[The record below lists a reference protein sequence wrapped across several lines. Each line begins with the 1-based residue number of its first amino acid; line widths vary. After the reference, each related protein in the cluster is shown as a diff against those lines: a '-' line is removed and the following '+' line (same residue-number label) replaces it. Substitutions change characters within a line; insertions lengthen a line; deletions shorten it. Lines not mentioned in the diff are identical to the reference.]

1 MCLPLDKIKFCTCI
15 TDVTKLDN
23 YWVVY
28 RKKRGNKN
36 LIFIVGEPIFIYDK
50 MKYLNM
56 GVIEASLSEP
66 DAFDVEISF
75 KNKDVLSLVLNN
87 NSENQEDTLFYD
99 FEYIKGKWSGLDRSP
114 FDLQENYK
122 ELANGE
128 INLQK
133 D

>member
-1 MCLPLDKIKFCTCI
+1 MCLPLDKIKFCTCNN
-15 TDVTKLDN
+15 DVTNLDN
-23 YWVVY
+23 YWVLY

-36 LIFIVGEPIFIYDK
+36 LIFMVGEPVFIYDK

-56 GVIEASLSEP
+56 GVIEDRLTEP

-87 NSENQEDTLFYD
+87 NAENEEDTLFYD

-114 FDLQENYK
+114 FDLYENYK
-122 ELANGE
+122 ELVNGE
-128 INLQK
+128 IK
-133 D
+133 I